1 MLEQINNDLTN
12 ALKSGNKIELSTLRM
27 LKSDLKNAE
36 INKKSEL
43 TDDEILMIIKKQVK
57 IRNESKEEYVS
68 YGRQDLA
75 EYLEKEVAILS
86 KYLPEELSEEET
98 TKIIDE
104 IISEVKPDD
113 IKAMGSI
120 IKIFQSK
127 YGSRADMKIVSN
139 IIKDKLSNL

>member
-1 MLEQINNDLTN
+1 MIEQINNDLTN

-36 INKKSEL
+36 INKQSKL

-57 IRNESKEEYVS
+57 IRNESKEEYIS

-75 EYLEKEVAILS
+75 ESLEKEVAILS

-120 IKIFQSK
+120 IKIFQNK